1 MADQIRT
8 RVLTY
13 PDLQS
18 PDFISVN
25 PLKKV
30 PAFIREDG
38 TCVFES
44 MVILDYLE
52 DKYKDEGLHLSILIP
67 NLPYHTHAR
76 KHTHT

>member
-1 MADQIRT
+1 MADQIST

-52 DKYKDEGLHLSILIP
+52 DKYKDEGRSRPIHIP
-67 NLPYHTHAR
+67 NLA
-76 KHTHT
+76 